1 MGDRKLKMILRCTGL
16 ALVVLGACNP
26 LNHGVSIFKS
36 CVSPKNRC
44 GVDAD
49 CSDANICNGIE
60 LCATAHPDGAPSG
73 PGSNVTECTI
83 TLSNPLSHCDN
94 LTILDASDT
103 ITNGTGSPLTS
114 SSIQITGTS
123 TGVVSGT
130 CTAGTDLG
138 GAVTCTIAPGGSVS
152 FLSNFYTIVPT
163 DPTTLNDQAGVNVM
177 DTCSASPTG
186 CSTTPSL
193 VQFTASTTTQS
204 GCSPGTPL
212 TCNDNNAC
220 TTDTCDPAI
229 GCVFTPNPPCNDNNA
244 CTTDTCDPA
253 IGCVFTPNPPC
264 NDNNACTTDTCDP
277 AIGCVYTPN
286 PPCNDNN
293 PCTDDTCDPAIGCVF
308 TPNNACVTNE
318 ICRTPGFWGTH
329 ACPEPGVLPGTE
341 CTLAGSVCEKANSQ
355 NITQIVL
362 NDFTGTCGPLLI
374 CGNDITN
381 TCLNDQSAVEA
392 ICVAVKGDSTLQVAR
407 QLTAAALNCILS
419 NSSDTTA
426 GTCTGAGENCA
437 DVCAG
442 VSVDAAFTACNDP
455 ANLCATTATLTDGTV
470 INCIEALD
478 CFKTAASASILRGL
492 REARRNA
499 TTLARTTARS
509 CAACPAPMRPPLE
522 LVHKL
527 NVRGA
532 RTRAP
537 GFFEGAFGRPF
548 FGTGFRPAP
557 KGFGIGCR

>member
-16 ALVVLGACNP
+16 ALVVLGAFVLLPAVAQAQCNP

-229 GCVFTPNPPCNDNNA
+229 GCVFTPN
-244 CTTDTCDPA
+244 
-253 IGCVFTPNPPC
+253 
-264 NDNNACTTDTCDP
+264 
-277 AIGCVYTPN
+277 
-286 PPCNDNN
+286 
-293 PCTDDTCDPAIGCVF
+293 
-308 TPNNACVTNE
+308 NACVTNE

-341 CTLAGSVCEKANSQ
+341 CTLAGSVCEKAGSQ

-478 CFKTAASASILRGL
+478 CFNNGGTFDPATGACGASISSCHDRDLVNGCFSFNPPGPAGSPK
-492 REARRNA
+492 ECNDARKDNCTILCSVPCTDA
-499 TTLARTTARS
+499 S
-509 CAACPAPMRPPLE
+509 PP
-522 LVHKL
+522 
-527 NVRGA
+527 
-532 RTRAP
+532 
-537 GFFEGAFGRPF
+537 
-548 FGTGFRPAP
+548 GT
-557 KGFGIGCR
+557 CS